1 VDTHVIDLAFPVQGK
16 TIPVDHGYALY
27 GALSRVCPQLH
38 HTEDAA
44 VQMIRGRYCGEGL
57 LALSPASSL
66 KLRIPAGNLLHYI
79 TLAGKSI
86 EVDGHVI
93 RLGIPTPYLLQP
105 KTVLYSHLVTTK
117 NGNDEERFS
126 AEIVNQLES
135 LSIWG
140 KLAIGKRRTFKVHD
154 RQIVGYSVLVSE
166 LTAEESLTLQEK
178 GLGGRRKMGC
188 GVFVS
193 VGERKEK

>member
-1 VDTHVIDLAFPVQGK
+1 MDTQVIDLVFPIQGK

-27 GALSRVCPQLH
+27 GALSRICPQLH
-38 HTEDAA
+38 QTENAA
-44 VQMIRGRYCGEGL
+44 VQLIRGKYCGEGL
-57 LALSPASSL
+57 LALSAISRL
-66 KLRIPAGNLLHYI
+66 TLRIPAGKLPHYLS
-79 TLAGKSI
+79 LAGKSLD
-86 EVDGHVI
+86 VDGHAL
-93 RLGIPTPYLLQP
+93 RLGVPNPYLLQP
-105 KTVLYSHLVTTK
+105 KTTVYSHMVTTK
-117 NGNDEERFS
+117 NGNDEERFK
-126 AEIVNQLES
+126 AEVGKQMATLNLQ
-135 LSIWG
+135 G
-140 KLAIGKRRTFKVHD
+140 KLTIGKRRTFKVHD